1 MFGFIQEI
9 AKDEGDV
16 KEENELIKKLEEME
30 ERASE
35 LDRRRSGKISIITY
49 KMIYENYFLIF
60 FVFSDKSID
69 EIEKVL
75 SKMSKMLQL

>member
-1 MFGFIQEI
+1 
-9 AKDEGDV
+9 
-16 KEENELIKKLEEME
+16 ME

-75 SKMSKMLQL
+75 SKMSKML

>member
-49 KMIYENYFLIF
+49 KMIYENHFLIF

>member
-1 MFGFIQEI
+1 MFEFIQEI